1 MAQIN
6 VKRNSGWAEI
16 RLDRPDKRNALG
28 EEILTQLNDAIA
40 SFVDDEDTRV
50 IVLSA
55 TAPIFSAG
63 AESKIKSDS
72 SAEEKRTAFKGAKS
86 QFRRLFERATS
97 SFEQLEQITVAKI
110 NGHAIGAGW
119 GLTLACDFRYAARQA
134 QFWIPEVD
142 LGVLLGVGTTTR
154 MVRLIGA
161 ARTKEIVLGGRRY
174 DATALKD
181 IGLLTEV
188 VDSGEL
194 DEEVHKYVEFLLAKP
209 FLPLAQMKSRI
220 DHIARTAVPEAA
232 SVIET
237 ILPRKDS

>member
-1 MAQIN
+1 MQ
-6 VKRNSGWAEI
+6 RNNGWAEI

-28 EEILTQLNDAIA
+28 EEILSELNDAIA
-40 SFVDDEDTRV
+40 SFVDDVDTRV

-55 TAPIFSAG
+55 TEPTFSAG

-72 SAEEKRTAFKGAKS
+72 SPEEKRIAFKGAKS
-86 QFRRLFERATS
+86 QFRRLFERATNS
-97 SFEQLEQITVAKI
+97 LEQLEQITVAKV
-110 NGHAIGAGW
+110 NGHAVGAGW
-119 GLTLACDFRYAARQA
+119 GLTLACDFRYAARKA
-134 QFWIPEVD
+134 QFWISEVD

-161 ARTKEIVLGGRRY
+161 ARTKEIVLTGRRY
-174 DATALKD
+174 DATELKE

-188 VDSGEL
+188 VENGEL
-194 DEEVHKYVEFLLAKP
+194 DEKVHEYVEFLLSKP

-237 ILPRKDS
+237 ILPREDS